1 MRRLHIH
8 VKVFADMQLAR
19 AFIFIFPPTG
29 RQARI
34 LPIDF
39 FLGFCDPKFHFNACV
54 VMHFICC
61 TFVRFDWMQTEKP
74 GEPS

>member
-1 MRRLHIH
+1 LKDLHFH
-8 VKVFADMQLAR
+8 VKVFLDTQLAR

-54 VMHFICC
+54 VS
-61 TFVRFDWMQTEKP
+61 VAVARN
-74 GEPS
+74 S